1 MNLVTEKIKFA
12 TVKYETAKKT
22 EPVTAVWRYGWFRFS
37 VAGKSKAGNLH
48 IFTTNPFH
56 VAATDDKRRNVG
68 GNFYAESRI

>member
-48 IFTTNPFH
+48 IFTLIRSTCRH
-56 VAATDDKRRNVG
+56 RRQAAER
-68 GNFYAESRI
+68 